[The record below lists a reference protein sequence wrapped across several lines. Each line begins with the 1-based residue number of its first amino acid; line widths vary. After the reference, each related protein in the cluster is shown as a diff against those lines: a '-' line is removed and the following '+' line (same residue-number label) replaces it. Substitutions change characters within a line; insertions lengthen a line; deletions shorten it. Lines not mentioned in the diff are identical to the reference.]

1 MRTVP
6 PPGTPLPMR
15 LPADETLLRCSL
27 AAVWLATGGLV
38 LHPGYRAAA
47 APWLQAVHLPDAVMW
62 ATCGAEIL
70 LGLLLL
76 RPQPPRWVWP
86 LQGAMVLAFTAILV
100 VADPALLAHPLG
112 ILTKNIP
119 FLLVVLVLGFRRMP
133 AAGLPVVL
141 RLAAAIPWFTEG
153 LLPKIAFQ
161 TPWELALVPRMG
173 FEATSPTVVLTAV
186 GLAQAIS
193 GVLAL
198 TLRGRALQVL
208 LIGHAA
214 ALIVLPVWIGW
225 LEPAWW
231 VHPFGPLTKNL
242 PILAATIVL
251 VRRCSSSS

>member
-1 MRTVP
+1 
-6 PPGTPLPMR
+6 MR
-15 LPADETLLRCSL
+15 LPADETLLRCAL
-27 AAVWLATGGLV
+27 ASVWLATGALV

-47 APWLQAVHLPDAVMW
+47 APWLDAVHLPDAVMW
-62 ATCGAEIL
+62 ATCGAEVL

-76 RPQPPRWVWP
+76 SPKAPRWVWP

-119 FLLVVLVLGFRRMP
+119 FLLVVLALGAGPLP
-133 AAGLPVVL
+133 ATGLPKVL
-141 RLAAAIPWFTEG
+141 RLAAAVPWLTEG

-161 TPWELALVPRMG
+161 TPWELSLVPRMG
-173 FEATSPTVVLTAV
+173 FSASPTLVLTAV
-186 GLAQAIS
+186 GVAQVVS
-193 GVLAL
+193 GLLAL
-198 TLRGRALQVL
+198 TLRGRALQVVL
-208 LIGHAA
+208 LCQVA
-214 ALIVLPVWIGW
+214 ALIALPLWVGW

-242 PILAATIVL
+242 PILAATVVL